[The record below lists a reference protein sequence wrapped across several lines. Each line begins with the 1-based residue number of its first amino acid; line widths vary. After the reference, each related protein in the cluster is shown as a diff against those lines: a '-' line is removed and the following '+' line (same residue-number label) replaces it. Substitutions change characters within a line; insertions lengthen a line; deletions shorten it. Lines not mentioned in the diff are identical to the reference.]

1 MQAVLLNRSDVA
13 KLLNLSL
20 RTIDS
25 LLARGELKTRKV
37 GRRVLIPRQD
47 VERFARMASTTK
59 GTRSAEES

>member
-13 KLLNLSL
+13 RLLNLSL

-37 GRRVLIPRQD
+37 GRRVLIPRRE
-47 VERFARMASTTK
+47 VERFAQIRSSAATASK
-59 GTRSAEES
+59 L